1 MFNFRYS
8 LPVITTPWSR
18 EADLFFLF
26 VVFWCRSNPQWYV
39 LLLAILFFGWCSARH
54 SQETAGTYAE
64 TAFFH
69 KKTKTLLLT
78 DAVLKVPQQ
87 PPEILASYGFL
98 GSSHPVAGWY
108 SWRRHD
114 LRSNFW
120 KTRRFSMILPGWWT
134 QDPKI
139 LLVDCDFQN
148 GCNMMQLTKWQRLSD
163 LTFEE
168 PFLKGVL
175 NSRPLTAWCQNSQ
188 PLTWNTFC
196 GGCPKEE

>member
-1 MFNFRYS
+1 MIRF
-8 LPVITTPWSR
+8 TP
-18 EADLFFLF
+18 
-26 VVFWCRSNPQWYV
+26 SNPFFWLV
-39 LLLAILFFGWCSARH
+39 LCTPFSGNRWNLCRDCLLSQEDKDASVDWCGLEGSPAAAWNPGILWFFGQQSSCGRLILM
-54 SQETAGTYAE
+54 E
-64 TAFFH
+64 
-69 KKTKTLLLT
+69 KT
-78 DAVLKVPQQ
+78 
-87 PPEILASYGFL
+87 GFEVQFL
-98 GSSHPVAGWY
+98 EDTPIFPW
-108 SWRRHD
+108 
-114 LRSNFW
+114 
-120 KTRRFSMILPGWWT
+120 ILPGWWT